1 MVFMVEDE
9 AVARIDCGPNR
20 KQYGPLAILC
30 SLYGEYRYEF
40 KVPYTAFVP
49 QPNTTS
55 AVISF
60 KRKESAD
67 VLCPEFV
74 KFLNASFAM
83 RRKMLRKNLSSI
95 ASSDSIEKA
104 FAELGISENARA
116 EELTPAQ
123 FAAIFS
129 KL

>member
-1 MVFMVEDE
+1 MSS
-9 AVARIDCGPNR
+9 RH
-20 KQYGPLAILC
+20 
-30 SLYGEYRYEF
+30 RYEF